1 MTYFL
6 GACEAAVRSKYQGHQ
21 KLPSAELVGT
31 VIILHADADDSHSA
45 TCSNSFHYRKRII
58 TFPKKYF
65 IHAIP
70 HVLSESVLM
79 SLVVGC

>member
-6 GACEAAVRSKYQGHQ
+6 GACEAAVRPKYQGHQ
-21 KLPSAELVGT
+21 KLPRAEILGT
-31 VIILHADADDSHSA
+31 VIILHADADDS
-45 TCSNSFHYRKRII
+45 KRII
-58 TFPKKYF
+58 TFQKKYF

-70 HVLSESVLM
+70 HVLSESVLI